1 MSFTHFE
8 VEYTKEG
15 KIFNDAQAD
24 AVLAELS
31 KFTDVILIS
40 HGWNND
46 MQEARL
52 LYDNFFKS
60 AGQLL
65 DINAVAGL
73 ADRKFGVVRV
83 FWPSKRFAEEE
94 LIPGGGAASATQENE
109 ESLILFLEKMKFNPS
124 RLSDKAKGRKAA
136 PDRKRAKALSEAQ
149 ALVPKLETDKHAR
162 AEFVLKLRSI
172 LDSSSAHADDGSDE
186 FFAMA
191 PEDLFDAFSQ
201 GVVAPAP
208 NGKAGGAKAVDGA
221 VANGVG
227 GAAGGAAGLA
237 DLVSGVKA
245 AARRIANYATYN
257 EMKQRAG
264 LVGATGVASLIGRIR
279 DQQKNVKLHLVGHS
293 FGGRLVTAASN
304 ALPRGTPQVSVSLL
318 QAAYSHNGLATK
330 YDGEHNGEFFALVAE
345 KRASGPIIITHTKN
359 DRAVGIA
366 YPLASRISRDQAS
379 ALGDENDPYGGM
391 GRNGAQKMGP
401 ETSEGTLI
409 RPGRPYAFVSGNVYN
424 LNADDIIANHSDVT
438 NEPVAYAVLN
448 AVKAI

>member
-15 KIFNDAQAD
+15 QVFNHSQVDN
-24 AVLAELS
+24 VLANLS
-31 KFTDVILIS
+31 KFTDLFVMS

-46 MQEARL
+46 MREARQ

-65 DINAVAGL
+65 DINAVEGL
-73 ADRKFGVVRV
+73 ADRKFGVVRL
-83 FWPSKRFAEEE
+83 FWPSKKFADED
-94 LIPGGGAASATQENE
+94 LIPGGGAASAMQENE
-109 ESLILFLEKMKFNPS
+109 DSLILFLERMKFNPA
-124 RLSDKAKGRKAA
+124 RLSDAAKGRK
-136 PDRKRAKALSEAQ
+136 PTLDRKRVAALDAAQ
-149 ALVPKLETDKHAR
+149 ALVPKLDTSKRAR
-162 AEFVLKLRSI
+162 AEFVEHLRSI
-172 LDSSSAHADDGSDE
+172 LDPSSAHADDGSDE
-186 FFAMA
+186 FFALA
-191 PEDLFDAFSQ
+191 PEDLFDAFAE

-208 NGKAGGAKAVDGA
+208 SGKAGGARAMDGLTRHD
-221 VANGVG
+221 GG
-227 GAAGGAAGLA
+227 GAAGVA

-245 AARRIANYATYN
+245 AARRIANFATYN

-264 LVGATGVASLIGRIR
+264 LVGSTGVAALIGRIR
-279 DQQKNVKLHLVGHS
+279 DQQKGVKVHLVGHS

-304 ALPRGTPQVSVSLL
+304 ALPRGTPLMSVSLL
-318 QAAYSHNGLATK
+318 QAAFSHNGLATN
-330 YDGEHNGEFFALVAE
+330 YDNDHDGEFCALVAE

-359 DRAVGIA
+359 DRAVGVA

-379 ALGDENDPYGGM
+379 ALGDKNDPYGGM

-401 ETSEGTLI
+401 ETSEGTLL

-424 LNADDIIANHSDVT
+424 LNADDTIANHGDVA

-448 AVKAI
+448 AVKAL